1 MKVTF
6 PKNIKKWILSWMSI
20 SVWPINVTVVQLL
33 LVALWVWLALAI
45 FSKLKDNWTAWAL
58 IVSIPILLI
67 FIVLAFFKISEM
79 WMLEYLSKIFRNK
92 FFDVQKKFQVNY
104 ERNNETEIVIKE
116 AKIDDTATQTVEYKK
131 EDYDAGKKLTEEI
144 EKWDII

>member
-33 LVALWVWLALAI
+33 LVALWVGLALAI
-45 FSKLKDNWTAWAL
+45 FSKLKDNGTAWAL
-58 IVSIPILLI
+58 IVSVPILII

-79 WMLEYLSKIFRNK
+79 WMLEYLAKIFRNK

-104 ERNNETEIVIKE
+104 EKNSDTEIAIKE
-116 AKIDDTATQTVEYKK
+116 AKVVDTWTQTVEYKK
-131 EDYDAGKKLTEEI
+131 EDIEAGKKLAEQI

>member
-1 MKVTF
+1 
-6 PKNIKKWILSWMSI
+6 
-20 SVWPINVTVVQLL
+20 
-33 LVALWVWLALAI
+33 
-45 FSKLKDNWTAWAL
+45 
-58 IVSIPILLI
+58 
-67 FIVLAFFKISEM
+67 
-79 WMLEYLSKIFRNK
+79 MLEYLSKIFRNK

-144 EKWDII
+144 EK